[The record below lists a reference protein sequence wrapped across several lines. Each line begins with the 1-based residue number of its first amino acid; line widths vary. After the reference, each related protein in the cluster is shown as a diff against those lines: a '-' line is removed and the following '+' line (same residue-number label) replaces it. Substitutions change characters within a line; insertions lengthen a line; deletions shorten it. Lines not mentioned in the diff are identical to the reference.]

1 MNKLLQVALNDL
13 RVTFRERGIW
23 INLALVPCV
32 LIFAVGLA
40 NGAFDSGDSQPRV
53 LIDVYD
59 ADASDVSAAFLDELR
74 RANPTLVLC
83 PMDDQV
89 AESGAAEGDD
99 AVGRC
104 ALSDEPLDA
113 ELSLDRLDNGT
124 IEAILEIP
132 ADFGGKV
139 VAGEPVDVVYRSD
152 EDPLQPSALLQ
163 SVQAA
168 LQPIGGAS
176 AAASAGIA
184 ILDSAGVTIDDETA
198 VREAIN
204 ARAAALWAEQPIT
217 IAYTQTSGEETTD
230 TVGGV
235 GAGFNQ
241 SVPGMG
247 TMYVMF
253 TVIAGVFLLL
263 VERKNWTL
271 QRLVAMP
278 VTRGQLLGGK
288 ILARF
293 VMGMIQYA
301 IAFGFGLLLGVWFN
315 VRIDYGRDPLALVL
329 LMTAFT
335 LSISALTFLLA
346 TFVENEQQANGVTTF
361 VTLIAAPLGGAWWP
375 LEIVPDAMRIAGHI
389 SPVAWVMDGFS
400 KLMFYNG
407 TLIDVLPEIGVLLA
421 IAGVLFMI
429 ALPRFR
435 YE

>member
-40 NGAFDSGDSQPRV
+40 NGAFDNDDSEPRV

-59 ADASDVSAAFLDELR
+59 ADASDISAAFLDELR

-83 PMDDQV
+83 PMDDQPG
-89 AESGAAEGDD
+89 AEAAEGDD
-99 AVGRC
+99 AEGRC
-104 ALSDEPLDA
+104 ALGDEPLDA
-113 ELSLDRLDNGT
+113 QASLDRLDNGT

-132 ADFGGKV
+132 ANFGEKV
-139 VAGEPVDVVYRSD
+139 LAGEPVDVVYRSE

-168 LQPIGGAS
+168 LQPVGGAS

-184 ILDSAGVTIDDETA
+184 ILDSAGVRIDDETA

-204 ARAAALWAEQPIT
+204 ARAAELWAEQPIT

-230 TVGGV
+230 TVGGA

-271 QRLVAMP
+271 QRLVSMP

-301 IAFGFGLLLGVWFN
+301 IAFGFGLLLGVWFG

-335 LSISALTFLLA
+335 LSMSALTFLLA

-400 KLMFYNG
+400 QLMFYDG

-421 IAGVLFMI
+421 IAVVLFAI

-435 YE
+435 YD